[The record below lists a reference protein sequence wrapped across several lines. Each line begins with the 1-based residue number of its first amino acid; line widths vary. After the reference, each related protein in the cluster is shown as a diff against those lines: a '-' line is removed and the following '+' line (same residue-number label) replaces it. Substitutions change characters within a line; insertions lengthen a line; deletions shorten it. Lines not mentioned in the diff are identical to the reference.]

1 MKSFADLLELHRDL
15 DEVFLEHQRALIR
28 LELDRA
34 QALLNKYEAQLL
46 AHIRDEET
54 LMIPLYRERVSAPVG
69 GAAEIFLG
77 EHEKIRQF
85 VALFKQEIGK
95 LNLMDDLERGVLF
108 LLDSQ
113 HLFKR
118 LLVHHDTRERK
129 ILYPLL
135 DQVTSEEER
144 LVLFAKLDSSFFR
157 LRH

>member
-108 LLDSQ
+108 
-113 HLFKR
+113 
-118 LLVHHDTRERK
+118 
-129 ILYPLL
+129 
-135 DQVTSEEER
+135 
-144 LVLFAKLDSSFFR
+144 
-157 LRH
+157 